1 MNFQRVTFPNSY
13 FSKQQLFQTVTFTD
27 FSQTNKYVFT
37 VWVCCGL
44 GLLGLCIHTHALRV
58 NYVCIAVYPHPGLPG
73 VPGDLEVIGQ
83 RSDGNES
90 TIVDLRWSPPE
101 DTGGVTLDRYT
112 LTITSSSP
120 PPTFLSR
127 TILTND
133 TTYTVTLPSNMT
145 YNMAVTASNCA
156 GTGLARSELLNLS
169 FSKYSSTGSYF
180 K

>member
-1 MNFQRVTFPNSY
+1 MPPNYGVLWQRSCILSHMYLMP
-13 FSKQQLFQTVTFTD
+13 LFIRFCL
-27 FSQTNKYVFT
+27 Y
-37 VWVCCGL
+37 
-44 GLLGLCIHTHALRV
+44 H
-58 NYVCIAVYPHPGLPG
+58 NYSHSGLPG

-101 DTGGVTLDRYT
+101 DTGGVTLDHYT

-120 PPTFLSR
+120 PPPFLPL

-145 YNMAVTASNCA
+145 YNMTVTASNCA
-156 GTGLARSELLNLS
+156 GTSLGRSELLNLS
-169 FSKYSSTGSYF
+169 FSKF
-180 K
+180 KECNNKITFERMT

>member
-1 MNFQRVTFPNSY
+1 M
-13 FSKQQLFQTVTFTD
+13 
-27 FSQTNKYVFT
+27 
-37 VWVCCGL
+37 WVCCGL

-58 NYVCIAVYPHPGLPG
+58 NYVCIAVYPHPGFPR

-83 RSDGNES
+83 RSDGNDC

-101 DTGGVTLDRYT
+101 DTGGVTLDHYT

-120 PPTFLSR
+120 PPPFLLL

-145 YNMAVTASNCA
+145 YNMTVTASNCV
-156 GTGLARSELLNLS
+156 GTSLGRSELLNVS
-169 FSKYSSTGSYF
+169 FSKCKDYSITGSYF